1 MYSLKLYPC
10 SDVIH
15 DALTSMLAIIVY
27 ILPKLL
33 TLLRLRTWHSMLL
46 KWNCDDHFQKFS
58 ELTQVKNGGDAPN
71 QSGITFQIK
80 GYLSHKAIFC
90 YKVALDV

>member
-1 MYSLKLYPC
+1 
-10 SDVIH
+10 
-15 DALTSMLAIIVY
+15 
-27 ILPKLL
+27 
-33 TLLRLRTWHSMLL
+33 MLL

-58 ELTQVKNGGDAPN
+58 ELIQFKNGGDAPN